1 MCHRRCSFM
10 HGSTQGS
17 NAERATSPGLLTIK
31 GQQHLWAMTGDTDLT
46 AVALISQSPHHS

>member
-1 MCHRRCSFM
+1 MCHLRCSFM
-10 HGSTQGS
+10 HGLTQGS